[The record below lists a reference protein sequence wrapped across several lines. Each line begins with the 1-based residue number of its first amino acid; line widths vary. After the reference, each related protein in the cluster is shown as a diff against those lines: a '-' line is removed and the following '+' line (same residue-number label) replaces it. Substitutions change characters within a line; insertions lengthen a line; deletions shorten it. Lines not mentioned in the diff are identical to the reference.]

1 VEFGLSDESP
11 VLQNLMCNGT
21 EYYLSD
27 CRGYELGDV
36 TGDYCLSGNYQA
48 GVRCLEVP
56 TPTSPCY
63 DGQLLFENTTSSY
76 TDDGYYVYGG
86 RVEVCYNGTY
96 GPVCDEGWTDNDA
109 AVVCMNMGY
118 NSPYYRHEATRGM
131 VFGLSDETPVL
142 QNLMCNGTEY
152 YLSDCSG
159 GYELGDVTGDYCL
172 SGNYQAGVR
181 VTGDYCLSGNDQAG
195 IRCVEIPTPTTP
207 CYDGQLT
214 LENYTNSY
222 TVNGSFFYGMFG
234 SSNSNLTLLRWTAS
248 L

>member
-1 VEFGLSDESP
+1 VEI
-11 VLQNLMCNGT
+11 
-21 EYYLSD
+21 
-27 CRGYELGDV
+27 
-36 TGDYCLSGNYQA
+36 
-48 GVRCLEVP
+48 P
-56 TPTSPCY
+56 TPTTPCY
-63 DGQLLFENTTSSY
+63 DGQLSLANSTYSY
-76 TDDGYYVYGG
+76 TVNGSYFYGG

-159 GYELGDVTGDYCL
+159 YELGD
-172 SGNYQAGVR
+172 

-222 TVNGSFFYGMFG
+222 TVNGSFFYGGRVEVCYNGTYQVQCVMRDG
-234 SSNSNLTLLRWTAS
+234 LTTKLESSATTMAITTIALRQLEEWCSVCQMKPLYSRTSCAMEQSTFSVTAEDMR
-248 L
+248 